1 MTCTIS
7 IPSARRDSY
16 GRDSVAI
23 PVSSSTV
30 NRRLTYLA
38 HLAED
43 FADIAIAHGATPQE
57 LNGAYLRARDEA
69 DGREWAS

>member
-7 IPSARRDSY
+7 IPGARRDSY
-16 GRDSVAI
+16 DRDGVAI
-23 PVSSSTV
+23 PNSTAAV

-43 FADIAIAHGATPQE
+43 FADIAMAHGATPDE
-57 LNGAYLRARDEA
+57 LYGAHLRARDEA
-69 DGREWAS
+69 DGRGWMW